1 VSGNRQ
7 LERINLS
14 CTSPVKMSLLLL
26 DYLFDRDTQ
35 AVCNVSGS
43 GKLGKRRLDPLLMY
57 GIQCKASLY
66 LAASCC
72 LLRYCLNAV
81 KLRFH
86 LQDVPFK
93 QWQRFFRET
102 FIGAGLS

>member
-1 VSGNRQ
+1 
-7 LERINLS
+7 
-14 CTSPVKMSLLLL
+14 MSLLLL

-81 KLRFH
+81 KQIL
-86 LQDVPFK
+86 L
-93 QWQRFFRET
+93 
-102 FIGAGLS
+102 AGCTIQAVAKIL